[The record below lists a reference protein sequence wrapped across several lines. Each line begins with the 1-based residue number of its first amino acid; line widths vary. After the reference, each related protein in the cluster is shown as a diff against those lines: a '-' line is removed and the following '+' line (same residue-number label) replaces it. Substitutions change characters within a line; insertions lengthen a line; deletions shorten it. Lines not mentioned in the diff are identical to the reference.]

1 MHPPAQSPVG
11 PLLRAGA
18 PGEQVRTSAGEDE
31 LLGKVMV
38 VDDAVSEL
46 KVIESILK
54 AAGHQVV
61 SYQDGELLEDR
72 VVEERPDLL
81 LLDIVMPKRNG
92 YEVLRG
98 IRRDPRTKDTPVVFV
113 SSKNQESDRLWG
125 QRQGAA
131 DYLAKPFT
139 AEQLLGVVRQFVK

>member
-1 MHPPAQSPVG
+1 MLWARG
-11 PLLRAGA
+11 AG
-18 PGEQVRTSAGEDE
+18 VNLSREDE
-31 LLGKVMV
+31 RVGKVMV
-38 VDDAVSEL
+38 VDDALSEL
-46 KVIESILK
+46 KVIEGILK
-54 AAGHQVV
+54 SAGHQVV
-61 SYQDGELLEDR
+61 SYQDGEQLEDR
-72 VVEERPDLL
+72 VVEERPDVL

-125 QRQGAA
+125 RRQGAA

>member
-1 MHPPAQSPVG
+1 
-11 PLLRAGA
+11 LRAGA
-18 PGEQVRTSAGEDE
+18 PGGQAETSAGEED
-31 LLGKVMV
+31 LVGKVMV

-54 AAGHQVV
+54 SAGHQVI

-72 VVEERPDLL
+72 VVEERPDVL

>member
-1 MHPPAQSPVG
+1 M
-11 PLLRAGA
+11 
-18 PGEQVRTSAGEDE
+18 
-31 LLGKVMV
+31 GKVMI

-46 KVIESILK
+46 KMIESILK
-54 AAGHQVV
+54 AAGHQVI
-61 SYQDGELLEDR
+61 SYQDGEQLEEH
-72 VVEERPDLL
+72 VAEERPDVL

>member
-1 MHPPAQSPVG
+1 MLWARG
-11 PLLRAGA
+11 AG
-18 PGEQVRTSAGEDE
+18 VNLSREDE
-31 LLGKVMV
+31 RVGKVMV
-38 VDDAVSEL
+38 VDDALSEL
-46 KVIESILK
+46 KVIEGILK
-54 AAGHQVV
+54 SAGHQVV
-61 SYQDGELLEDR
+61 SYQDGEQLEDR
-72 VVEERPDLL
+72 VVEERPDVL

-125 QRQGAA
+125 QCQGAA

>member
-1 MHPPAQSPVG
+1 V
-11 PLLRAGA
+11 
-18 PGEQVRTSAGEDE
+18 
-31 LLGKVMV
+31 GKVMV

-54 AAGHQVV
+54 SAGHQVI

-72 VVEERPDLL
+72 VVEERPDVL

-113 SSKNQESDRLWG
+113 SSKNQESDRL
-125 QRQGAA
+125 
-131 DYLAKPFT
+131 
-139 AEQLLGVVRQFVK
+139 

>member
-1 MHPPAQSPVG
+1 M
-11 PLLRAGA
+11 
-18 PGEQVRTSAGEDE
+18 
-31 LLGKVMV
+31 GKVMV

-46 KVIESILK
+46 KMIESILK
-54 AAGHQVV
+54 SAGHQVV
-61 SYQDGELLEDR
+61 SYEHGELLEDR
-72 VVEERPDLL
+72 VVEERPDVL

-98 IRRDPRTKDTPVVFV
+98 LLRDPRTKHTPVVFV

-139 AEQLLGVVRQFVK
+139 PDQLLGVVRQFVK